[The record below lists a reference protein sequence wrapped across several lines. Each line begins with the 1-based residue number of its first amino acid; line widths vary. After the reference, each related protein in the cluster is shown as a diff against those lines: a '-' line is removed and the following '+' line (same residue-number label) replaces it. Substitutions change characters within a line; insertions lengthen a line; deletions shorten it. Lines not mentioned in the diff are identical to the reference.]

1 MFFLSERKEKK
12 NMKDDVLMMKMGERI
27 RKRRNELNISQRMLA
42 SAAGLSQ
49 SFLSEVESG
58 KHTLSAL
65 ALRSIAI
72 TLHVSSDWLLDL
84 KVASET
90 NR

>member
-12 NMKDDVLMMKMGERI
+12 NMKDDVLMMEMGERI
-27 RKRRNELNISQRMLA
+27 RKRRNELNISQRVLA

-65 ALRSIAI
+65 ALRNIAI
-72 TLHVSSDWLLDL
+72 VLRISADWLLDIEPDT
-84 KVASET
+84 KT
-90 NR
+90 DR